1 MGDRKRSQNAESYGV
16 VPGEVKGKE
25 MAGHAIAGVGQNLI
39 FGLWSSYMLV
49 FFTDV
54 FGIAGGVAGLI
65 MMFTRVW
72 DAVNDPMM
80 GVIADRTRTKWGRY
94 RPWLMFM
101 AIPVIIFLVLNFS
114 TPNLSGTGKVIFA
127 AVTYVLMS
135 MAFTAVDVPYWTLPA
150 AMTESVNKRTTIFS
164 ISRTTTTLASVA
176 IGMIVIPLVNALGSG
191 DMAQGYFRT
200 ALLIGIVGA
209 VFYLIGFSLIRE
221 HVAPQ
226 QQEKFSF
233 KKAVNIIATNKPL
246 LMVILSM
253 VISFST
259 TFLRQSMTIYYVQY
273 NLGSLDLVPLFSLLS
288 LAGMLIGMVIVPMLS
303 KRLGGKQTI
312 IICCIASSLLNFVF
326 FFVGYS
332 NLSLVMV
339 MFVLTSIPSGVV
351 MVLISSLIANTIE
364 YSEWKTGSRNEGLIS
379 SSQTFASKII
389 IAISGGL
396 AGLVLTIIN
405 YTPAE
410 TQPTDAL
417 NMFHICMS
425 LLPAICMLVGILP
438 MLFYDLTD
446 ERHAEIVKELKER
459 KKKENAV

>member
-1 MGDRKRSQNAESYGV
+1 MKGEKAQNTESYGV
-16 VPGEVKGKE
+16 APGDVKGTE

-101 AIPVIIFLVLNFS
+101 AIPVVIFLALNFS

-127 AVTYVLMS
+127 AITYVLMS
-135 MAFTAVDVPYWTLPA
+135 MTFTAVDVPYWTLPA
-150 AMTESVNKRTTIFS
+150 AMTGSVNKRTTIFS

-176 IGMIVIPLVNALGSG
+176 IGMAVIPLVNALGGG

-209 VFYLIGFSLIRE
+209 VLYMIGFSLIRE

-226 QQEKFSF
+226 AQEKFSF
-233 KKAVNIIATNKPL
+233 KKAVKVIATNKPL
-246 LMVILSM
+246 LMAILSM

-259 TFLRQSMTIYYVQY
+259 TFLRQGMTIYYVQY
-273 NLGSLDLVPLFSLLS
+273 NLGSLNLVPVFSLLS
-288 LAGMLIGMVIVPMLS
+288 LAGMLVGMVIVPMLS
-303 KRLGGKQTI
+303 KRIGGKRTFI
-312 IICCIASSLLNFVF
+312 ISCIAGGLLNFVF
-326 FFVGYS
+326 FFIGYS
-332 NLSLVMV
+332 NVSLVMV
-339 MFVLTSIPSGVV
+339 MFVITSIPGGIV
-351 MVLISSLIANTIE
+351 MVLMSSLIANTIE
-364 YSEWKTGSRNEGLIS
+364 YSEWKTGTRNEGLIS
-379 SSQTFASKII
+379 SSQTFSAKII

-396 AGLVLTIIN
+396 SGLALTMVN
-405 YTPAE
+405 YTPAA
-410 TQPTDAL
+410 TQPTEAL
-417 NMFHICMS
+417 NMFHMCMS
-425 LLPAICMLVGILP
+425 LLPGICMFVGVIP

-446 ERHAEIVKELKER
+446 ERHAEIVEELNKR
-459 KKKENAV
+459 KKAENAE